1 MNRFLKIGCLVIVL
15 LFFTGL
21 AFLAG
26 LGVGTITGAADLSS
40 AKLHKA
46 IIAGSGD
53 DQVGFLNL
61 EGVILSSPGS
71 NPLLLSEGII
81 APSEVSRTLALVLED
96 DDIKAMVIKVNSPG
110 GSAVAADEIYQS
122 IKQTAARKPVVMLM
136 GDVAASGGY
145 LISAAGSYIFA
156 NPASLTGSIGVI
168 SEITDIQ
175 GLLDKIGIQ
184 QETYKTGE
192 FKDLFSGSRDRTDE
206 EKTMIRELLD
216 TTYELLLQ
224 RVAAGR
230 QMDAGKLRELAKG
243 QVYSGEKAQ
252 ELGLIDELGYRQD
265 AFEKAKS
272 LANLTDAT
280 LVNIST
286 RSRFEQLFSQI
297 SLNNPVLSLLSLRFQ
312 TFGVQY
318 LYK

>member
-1 MNRFLKIGCLVIVL
+1 MNKFLKIGCLVIVL
-15 LFFTGL
+15 LFLTGI

-26 LGVGTITGAADLSS
+26 LGVGTIAGAADLSS

-61 EGVILSSPGS
+61 EGVILSSPGN

-81 APSEVSRTLALVLED
+81 SPLEVSRTLSLVLED
-96 DDIKAMVIKVNSPG
+96 DDIKALVIKVNSPG
-110 GSAVAADEIYQS
+110 GSAVASDEIYQA
-122 IKQTAARKPVVMLM
+122 IRKLAERKPVVILM
-136 GDVAASGGY
+136 GDIAASGGY

-230 QMDAGKLRELAKG
+230 RMDVGKLRELAQG
-243 QVYSGEKAQ
+243 QVYSGEKAK
-252 ELGLIDELGYRQD
+252 ESGLIDELGYRQD
-265 AFEKAKS
+265 ALEKAKS
-272 LANLTDAT
+272 LANLTEAT
-280 LVNIST
+280 FVNIST

-297 SLNNPVLSLLSLRFQ
+297 SLNNPISSLLSLRFR
-312 TFGVQY
+312 TLGVQY